1 MTAETTE
8 VPSNQEFPP
17 PPEAAVESRIVTG
30 RPARELRPRKNLGG
44 RPRKPPPSPGD
55 KPPPAI
61 VAPHFKYGW
70 DSPAGRRPNDFFT
83 WSGSLNGEQKQR
95 LLLYGYRLYPVGR
108 SLSRG
113 KDGKDRATTQIF
125 KVAGEDIYA
134 DLEAFKRQWGSGDYM
149 LLLNEQVH
157 QHKTVARCQI
167 RITEM
172 QEYPPVI
179 PDLGWL
185 DLSIP
190 ANKSFIDSLRLRG
203 VEIPGDPER
212 RRDHEQEEADEM
224 VNAQAVEALTGTV
237 ERLSDRVIKS
247 AEERAQQERPA
258 PVGSTVQDQA
268 QVKVVEIMSKAAL
281 DSIELV
287 RDSMRANE
295 RPRTSPV
302 AELKEIVDVVRDVA
316 TAIRPEK
323 DSSPGVLMELF
334 KTAMGREA
342 DLNTKLQSLQAAQ
355 IASLEARMDRLLVRL
370 ETAQAQPTATPNQSL
385 LGQLKEMGAVKEAL
399 RDFLG
404 LEEEEGPAARGP
416 RAPSLLESLVAQAP
430 AILQGLG
437 SLASSAAAAWHNA
450 AVARTGQGTPIAV
463 PISLPEA
470 EAPQGELSAAAVPAP
485 EQSAAEQARQ
495 TQAAQLSAIRQAIDE
510 LKAPLLLALNEGQ
523 SGDGF
528 AQTLIEFRG
537 RIAYEQLHGLGRD
550 GIIVLL
556 QTYAPDVWRVVVAMP
571 ERFESF
577 VREFLNAD
585 ELIAQR
591 EAEEEAGLEARDV
604 PADLAAAAAQ
614 MEPGQVRRVVARSRD
629 KAGV

>member
-1 MTAETTE
+1 MTAEATE
-8 VPSNQEFPP
+8 VPSNQEFQL
-17 PPEAAVESRIVTG
+17 PPEAVIESRIVTG
-30 RPARELRPRKNLGG
+30 RPARELRPKKNLGG
-44 RPRKPPPSPGD
+44 RPRKPPPSPAD

-70 DSPAGRRPNDFFT
+70 DSPAGRRPNDFFA
-83 WSGSLNGEQKQR
+83 WSRSLTGDQKQR

-108 SLSRG
+108 SLTRG
-113 KDGKDRATTQIF
+113 KDGKERATTQIF

-224 VNAQAVEALTGTV
+224 ANTQAVEALTGTV
-237 ERLSDRVIKS
+237 DRLTERVIKS

-258 PVGSTVQDQA
+258 AVGSTIEGQA

-287 RDSMRANE
+287 RDSMKAND

-302 AELKEIVDVVRDVA
+302 AELKEIVEVVRDVA

-323 DSSPGVLMELF
+323 DSSPGLLMGLF
-334 KTAMGREA
+334 QTAMGREA
-342 DLNTKLQSLQAAQ
+342 ELNQKLQTLQAAQ
-355 IASLEARMDRLLVRL
+355 IASLEARMERLLARQ
-370 ETAQAQPTATPNQSL
+370 ETAQAHPAPAANQGL
-385 LGQLKEMGAVKEAL
+385 LGQLKEMSLVKDAL

-463 PISLPEA
+463 PVLIAEPEVPQAELP
-470 EAPQGELSAAAVPAP
+470 PGAAATPAESP
-485 EQSAAEQARQ
+485 EEIQRR
-495 TQAAQLSAIRQAIDE
+495 TQQAQLKAMQTALRE
-510 LKAPLLLALNEGQ
+510 LEEPLNKALEEGQ
-523 SGDGF
+523 TGDQF
-528 AQTLIEFRG
+528 AENLIGYKNRL
-537 RIAYEQLHGLGRD
+537 AYEQIRELGREM
-550 GIIVLL
+550 IVILVQSYL
-556 QTYAPDVWRVVVAMP
+556 PKVWETILRAPQH
-571 ERFESF
+571 FETFIS
-577 VREFLNAD
+577 EFLNAD
-585 ELIAQR
+585 ELIAKR
-591 EAEEEAGLEARDV
+591 EAEEEGGLEAGDV
-604 PADLAAAAAQ
+604 PTGLAEAAAQ
-614 MEPGQVRRVVARSRD
+614 MGPGQVRRVVARPRGGGD
-629 KAGV
+629 V